1 VQSYDDGG
9 KKQRTRDAKK
19 NAVPDFLL
27 SGTVSPEWQRHSG
40 DVLKKIPSRIFY
52 FPGRYFYKKPLKP

>member
-27 SGTVSPEWQRHSG
+27 SGTVSLEWQRHSG
-40 DVLKKIPSRIFY
+40 DVQKKNTVPDFLLSGTVFLQKT
-52 FPGRYFYKKPLKP
+52 P